1 MLEIARK
8 HGTLNLGTLPFL
20 LLQASVLLVFTTY
33 FSWTGLALCVL
44 SYFIRMF
51 AITGFYHRYFSHRTY
66 AMGRPMQFMAAL
78 LGATAT
84 QKGAL
89 WWAAHHRQHHKAS
102 DTEADPHNSHMG
114 FWHAHWM
121 WFLYRESAPT
131 EFERIPELARY
142 PELRVLDRFWYVPP
156 VLMGLALFAAGG
168 WHWVVWGYFVSTFL
182 LSNGTYTINSLMHY
196 WGRQRFY
203 TGDESRN
210 HWLLALL
217 TLGEGWHNNHHRYQ
231 AATRNGFFWYEIDPT
246 YYLLKLMSLL
256 GLVRDLKPVPDKI
269 MEEARLNRHLR
280 RAAHSEGAIFSPSQ
294 LGVRDLLTQMPFA
307 AKGFV
312 AENLQR
318 VRGDMQGLGRLLVER
333 GDELGADVRA
343 LSGHVAERGQQFA
356 QEIRAL
362 GQKEHA
368 SERPIDLQAWGEQV
382 VERGRR
388 LHGDVEVLG
397 EQVAE
402 RGRRLRGEV
411 EVLGGQVSE
420 RGQALRREAEALS
433 EKVQATAGQLAAE
446 MEALRLQVTETVGH
460 LREETEVLG
469 GELAVRGR
477 KLREEAERLRGEVQ
491 AMAGQLAVEVEALNQ
506 QVAERGQRLRGEVEA
521 WSGLLPHMA

>member
-1 MLEIARK
+1 MFEIYRRR
-8 HGTLNLGTLPFL
+8 GTFSLRSLPFL
-20 LLQASVLLVFTTY
+20 LLQASVLLVFTTH
-33 FSWTGLALCVL
+33 FSWTGLLLCL
-44 SYFIRMF
+44 SCYFIRMF

-66 AMGRPMQFMAAL
+66 AMGRPMQFLAAL

-89 WWAAHHRQHHKAS
+89 WWAAHHRMHHKAS
-102 DTEADPHNSHMG
+102 DTEADPHNSHEG

-121 WFLYRESAPT
+121 WFLYRESAVT
-131 EFERIPELARY
+131 EFDRIPELACY
-142 PELRVLDRFWYVPP
+142 PELRLLDRLCYLPAF
-156 VLMGLALFAAGG
+156 LMGLGLFAVGG
-168 WHWVVWGYFVSTFL
+168 WHWLVWGYFVSTFL

-231 AATRNGFFWYEIDPT
+231 ASTRNGFFWYEIDPT
-246 YYLLKLMSLL
+246 YYLLKLMSFV

-269 MEEARLNRHLR
+269 MEEARLNRYLR
-280 RAAHSEGAIFSPSQ
+280 REAKNEGAVFLPSQ
-294 LGVRDLLTQMPFA
+294 LGVRDLLVQMPFS

-312 AENLQR
+312 AENLRR
-318 VRGDMQGLGRLLVER
+318 VRADMRGMGRLLAER

-343 LSGHVAERGQQFA
+343 LSGLIAERGQQLG
-356 QEIRAL
+356 EDIRAL
-362 GQKEHA
+362 AEHEQKGELLL
-368 SERPIDLQAWGEQV
+368 DLQGWGEQV
-382 VERGRR
+382 SE
-388 LHGDVEVLG
+388 H
-397 EQVAE
+397 
-402 RGRRLRGEV
+402 GRRLRGEV
-411 EVLGGQVSE
+411 EALGEQVSEHGRRLRGEVEALGGQVAE
-420 RGQALRREAEALS
+420 RGQALRREVETLS
-433 EKVQATAGQLAAE
+433 EEASATAGQLAEE
-446 MEALRLQVTETVGH
+446 MATLREQVTETIGY

-469 GELAVRGR
+469 GQLAERGR
-477 KLREEAERLRGEVQ
+477 RLREETEELRDEV
-491 AMAGQLAVEVEALNQ
+491 GVTVRQLMLAFEALNR

>member
-1 MLEIARK
+1 MLEILRTN
-8 HGTLNLGTLPFL
+8 GTLNYGIMPFI
-20 LLQASVLLVFTTY
+20 LLQASALLVFTTY

-66 AMGRPMQFMAAL
+66 AMGRPMQFFAAL

-89 WWAAHHRQHHKAS
+89 WWAAHHRLHHKAS
-102 DTEADPHNSHMG
+102 DTEADPHNSHKG
-114 FWHAHWM
+114 FWHSHWL
-121 WFLYRESAPT
+121 WFLYEESAAT
-131 EFERIPELARY
+131 AVDRIPELVCY
-142 PELRVLDRFWYVPP
+142 PELRALDRLWYVPP
-156 VLMGLALFAAGG
+156 LLMGLGLFAVGG
-168 WHWVVWGYFVSTFL
+168 WHWLVWGYFVSTFL

-231 AATRNGFFWYEIDPT
+231 ASTRNGFFWYEIDPT
-246 YYLLKLMSLL
+246 YYLLKLMSFV

-269 MEEARLNRHLR
+269 MEEARLNRYLR
-280 RAAHSEGAIFSPSQ
+280 REAKNEGAVFLPSQ
-294 LGVRDLLTQMPFA
+294 LGVRDLLVQMPFS

-312 AENLQR
+312 AENLRR
-318 VRGDMQGLGRLLVER
+318 VRADMRGMGRLLAER

-343 LSGHVAERGQQFA
+343 LSGLIAERGQQLG
-356 QEIRAL
+356 EDIRAL
-362 GQKEHA
+362 AEHGQKGELLL
-368 SERPIDLQAWGEQV
+368 DLQGWGEQV
-382 VERGRR
+382 SE
-388 LHGDVEVLG
+388 H
-397 EQVAE
+397 
-402 RGRRLRGEV
+402 GRRLRGEV
-411 EVLGGQVSE
+411 EALGEQVAEHGRRLRGEVEALGGQVAE
-420 RGQALRREAEALS
+420 RGQALRREVETLS
-433 EKVQATAGQLAAE
+433 EEASATAGQLAEE
-446 MEALRLQVTETVGH
+446 MATLREQVTETIGY

-469 GELAVRGR
+469 GQLAERGR
-477 KLREEAERLRGEVQ
+477 RLREETEELRDEV
-491 AMAGQLAVEVEALNQ
+491 GVTVRQLMLAFEALNR